1 MEILETFIGSVLFAS
16 IFLFGNKLEG
26 PLGFSRRRVLSAAA
40 GVSIAYVFVHMLP
53 ELEEA
58 GRTFVEATA
67 HRRLPA
73 PELRVHVSALF
84 GFVLFYGLE
93 HLVKWSRVTG
103 RRNSPDYG
111 SRDPVFLLHIGGF
124 ALYAQDESKLAAN
137 LTATLGARYDY
148 QSVGLTTPGGQLNP
162 NAQRRPSPV
171 VVRVF
176 DLKTP
181 ATFEAANF
189 DGLFERDRET
199 LAAELVARD
208 EFVLNPGEG
217 KKIERKLAPE
227 TKVLGVAV
235 AFRELERATWR
246 TTVALKPN
254 AKNRINVALDG
265 VTVIATVVP

>member
-1 MEILETFIGSVLFAS
+1 M
-16 IFLFGNKLEG
+16 K
-26 PLGFSRRRVLSAAA
+26 RRVVMMLAA
-40 GVSIAYVFVHMLP
+40 
-53 ELEEA
+53 
-58 GRTFVEATA
+58 
-67 HRRLPA
+67 
-73 PELRVHVSALF
+73 VSALAACGMF
-84 GFVLFYGLE
+84 GGGNPKEATLE
-93 HLVKWSRVTG
+93 MT
-103 RRNSPDYG
+103 
-111 SRDPVFLLHIGGF
+111 
-124 ALYAQDESKLAAN
+124 LAA
-137 LTATLGARYDY
+137 
-148 QSVGLTTPGGQLNP
+148 GGQLNP